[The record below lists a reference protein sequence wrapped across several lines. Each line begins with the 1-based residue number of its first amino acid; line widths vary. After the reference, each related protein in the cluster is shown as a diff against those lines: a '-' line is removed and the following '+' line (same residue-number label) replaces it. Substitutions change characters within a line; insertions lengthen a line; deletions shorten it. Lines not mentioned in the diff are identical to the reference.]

1 MSNNTECVTN
11 GDTLLHEAVRNVDFH
26 MAKTCIEAG
35 MNPNIKNNY
44 GDTPLHIAPIYNNMD
59 MIVYL
64 VKNGAD
70 MDAKDNFG
78 ETPLTYAVNHS
89 DYAIVKY
96 MLDHGANV
104 NSSNNIGESPV
115 FAAVWKNYADK
126 TALLVEYGADIHI
139 KGSDGFLP
147 LHIAAKSGYVE
158 LMEYLINNL
167 TLNVR
172 TREGNTA
179 LYLALLRGHQV
190 ASRLLLQHGADIH
203 IKGSDG
209 FLPLH
214 IAAKSGCASLI
225 KDLSDGSIIN
235 DPTPTGSTAL
245 HYAVSSNMLES
256 VQVLVELKA
265 RINVRNN
272 YGDTPLHIAVNCD
285 YRDIIIYLIGH
296 GADTNIAPKVQFKL
310 ENDDGDDYNSGYND
324 GHVAGYDVGYND
336 GYSQGLEDGKGNGDG
351 N

>member
-11 GDTLLHEAVRNVDFH
+11 GDTLLHEAVRNRNLEV
-26 MAKTCIEAG
+26 AKKCIEEG
-35 MNPNIKNNY
+35 MDPNIKNND
-44 GDTPLHIAPIYNNMD
+44 G
-59 MIVYL
+59 
-64 VKNGAD
+64 
-70 MDAKDNFG
+70 
-78 ETPLTYAVNHS
+78 LT
-89 DYAIVKY
+89 
-96 MLDHGANV
+96 
-104 NSSNNIGESPV
+104 
-115 FAAVWKNYADK
+115 
-126 TALLVEYGADIHI
+126 
-139 KGSDGFLP
+139 P

-158 LMEYLINNL
+158 LMEYLINDL

-172 TREGNTA
+172 TNEGNTA
-179 LYLALLRGHQV
+179 LYLAILHGHKE

-214 IAAKSGCASLI
+214 IAARYGYASLI
-225 KDLSDGSIIN
+225 KDLSDDSIIN
-235 DPTPTGSTAL
+235 APTPTGSTAL
-245 HYAVSSNMLES
+245 HLAVSSNQLES

-272 YGDTPLHIAVNCD
+272 YGDTPLHIAVNCN

-310 ENDDGDDYNSGYND
+310 ENSDEYD
-324 GHVAGYDVGYND
+324 YDVGYND